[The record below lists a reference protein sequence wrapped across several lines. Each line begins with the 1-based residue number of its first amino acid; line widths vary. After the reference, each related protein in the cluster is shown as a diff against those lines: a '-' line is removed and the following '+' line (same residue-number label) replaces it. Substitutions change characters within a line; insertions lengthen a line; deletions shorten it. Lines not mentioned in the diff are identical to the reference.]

1 MLGILFTPVLF
12 VWKMILAYVLNVGH
26 FLVWVI
32 CVVEINLI
40 DEASRF
46 TDVVTIDLDGNECEK
61 FIQSKNYET
70 IIKFATK
77 NEIVKEVY
85 YRCSANNHVH
95 VKVVLK
101 EKVDF
106 LSQLIIRSLLNDDPY
121 RIRADLKRY
130 SVGGEVNRLWDFKI
144 EDGKVKKAGQWIKI
158 YPTQS

>member
-1 MLGILFTPVLF
+1 M
-12 VWKMILAYVLNVGH
+12 
-26 FLVWVI
+26 
-32 CVVEINLI
+32 EINLI
-40 DEASRF
+40 DRF
-46 TDVVTIDLDGNECEK
+46 TDVTIDLAIDLDGNECEK

-85 YRCSANNHVH
+85 YRCSANNHSKLLVI
-95 VKVVLK
+95 LK

-130 SVGGEVNRLWDFKI
+130 SVGGEVNRLWDFKV